1 MHRSWTTI
9 VEPLLSA
16 LAPATIVEVGAGAG
30 SHTQL
35 LVRWA
40 EERGAVLHVV
50 DPGPAFDVEQMKRD
64 HPDAFVMH
72 RAPSLNALPAITNPG
87 AVLVDGDHNWYTV
100 FHELQ
105 LLDQNCKQWP
115 VTLHHDVGWPYGRR
129 DMYYE
134 PNTIPVDYRQPFRRS
149 GIVYGQSA
157 LAADGVNNE
166 LLNARHEGGRRNGVL
181 TAIEDFID
189 STQRD
194 LELFAAP
201 GPEGLALLID
211 RATLESRPAI
221 YEVVKHVHD
230 TTFAVAISPRY
241 ASRYFS
247 IDLDLPPVQDIRLT
261 KVDEADA
268 LPLRDSLAD
277 LLAPDASIGRLE
289 LLPGS
294 SRPVRDWYARALP
307 IAGGARPPWWSD
319 EPVLTSDPLFLF
331 RVPDAYYMP
340 RFGAVIS
347 SDGQVFGTSVAHAL
361 YHTPDMAL
369 LPEVSVYAELPY
381 LSRKRLDA
389 PSLDRAVVTL
399 PWGAAS
405 NYGHFLLDCLSGLA
419 AVTER
424 SELHGYKP
432 VFPEL
437 QPWQKRHLD
446 LLGIDDR
453 LELDGDL
460 YRIRDVVFCSSMRSA
475 LHAPNISYRMIRERQ
490 LTRIQNG
497 SRAPSK
503 VYLARTP
510 SPQRNF
516 LTEDRLREEVAR
528 LGFAII
534 FPEQLPIDEQIA
546 VFNRAD
552 IIVGCAGAAFAN
564 VLYCKEDAQV
574 VEIIPMRLVVPR
586 LISGGWVSNI
596 CTIVGCQWRP
606 YFCAASW
613 PTDAPSPGEADRA
626 EANTTFEL
634 DVDDFMQYLT
644 RTCS

>member
-1 MHRSWTTI
+1 
-9 VEPLLSA
+9 
-16 LAPATIVEVGAGAG
+16 
-30 SHTQL
+30 
-35 LVRWA
+35 
-40 EERGAVLHVV
+40 
-50 DPGPAFDVEQMKRD
+50 
-64 HPDAFVMH
+64 MH
-72 RAPSLNALPAITNPG
+72 RATSLTALPAITNPG

-115 VTLHHDVGWPYGRR
+115 VTLHHDIGWPYGRR
-129 DMYYE
+129 DMYYD
-134 PNTIPVDYRQPFRRS
+134 PDTIPVDYRQPFRRS

-157 LAADGVNNE
+157 LAAGGVNDE
-166 LLNARHEGGRRNGVL
+166 VFNARHEGGPRNGVL
-181 TAIEDFID
+181 TAIEDFMD

-194 LELFAAP
+194 LELFAAS
-201 GPEGLALLID
+201 GLQGLGLLID
-211 RATLESRPAI
+211 GATLESSPSI
-221 YEVVKHVHD
+221 CEVVEDVHD
-230 TTFAVAISPRY
+230 TTFSVAISPRY

-247 IDLDLPPVQDIRLT
+247 QDIRLT
-261 KVDEADA
+261 RVAEADA

-277 LLAPDASIGRLE
+277 LLAPDVSIGRLE

-294 SRPVRDWYARALP
+294 SRPVRDWYPRALP

-319 EPVLTSDPLFLF
+319 EPVLASDPLFLF

-347 SDGQVFGTSVAHAL
+347 SDGQVFETSVEHAL

-369 LPEVSVYAELPY
+369 LPEVSVQAGLPY
-381 LSRKRLDA
+381 LSRKRVDA

-399 PWGAAS
+399 PWGAAN

-419 AVTER
+419 AVSER
-424 SELHGYKP
+424 PELHGYKP

-437 QPWQKRHLD
+437 HPWQKRHLD
-446 LLGIDDR
+446 LLGIDDH

-460 YRIRDVVFCSSMRSA
+460 YHIRDVVFCSSMVSA

-503 VYLARTP
+503 IYLARTP
-510 SPQRNF
+510 SPKRNF
-516 LTEDRLREEVAR
+516 LTEHRLRAEVAR
-528 LGFAII
+528 LGFEII

-552 IIVGCAGAAFAN
+552 IIVGCTGAAFAN
-564 VLYCKEDAQV
+564 ALYCKEDAQV
-574 VEIIPMRLVVPR
+574 VEIIPMRMVVPR

-606 YFCAASW
+606 YFCVASW
-613 PTDAPSPGEADRA
+613 PTNSLSPGEEDRA
-626 EANTTFEL
+626 ELNTTFEL

-644 RTCS
+644 ELGRETQPAETPGAQS